1 MKLGVLTLFFLSGIL
16 KQDILGMQKKDW
28 TGRGETRLKRNN
40 KHYDNVEA
48 VDILHQVSNFYVSTK
63 TPIDYGTGELY
74 TSVEVHM
81 LKYIADHPGITVT
94 ELAIDY
100 GKTKGAISQMLKKI
114 EDKGLIYR
122 EQDTTNDNRMLI
134 YVTEKGELLD
144 FVHRKYDM
152 VSFGESMD
160 QVRALYSEEEID
172 LAFDILETWLNVR
185 RQVHQKRVEKRRREE
200 KERSRKDL

>member
-1 MKLGVLTLFFLSGIL
+1 MN
-16 KQDILGMQKKDW
+16 
-28 TGRGETRLKRNN
+28 RNN

-63 TPIDYGTGELY
+63 MPMDYGTGELY

-122 EQDTTNDNRMLI
+122 EQDLSNDNRMLL

-144 FVHRKYDM
+144 YVHRKYDM
-152 VSFGESMD
+152 ASFGESMN

-185 RQVHQKRVEKRRREE
+185 REVHQKRLERKRLEE
-200 KERSRKDL
+200 KARCRRA

>member
-1 MKLGVLTLFFLSGIL
+1 M
-16 KQDILGMQKKDW
+16 
-28 TGRGETRLKRNN
+28 KRNN

-63 TPIDYGTGELY
+63 IPIDYGTGDLY

-114 EDKGLIYR
+114 EDKGLVYR
-122 EQDTTNDNRMLI
+122 KQDPTNDNRMLL

-144 FVHRKYDM
+144 YVHRKYDM
-152 VSFGESMD
+152 AAFGKSMN
-160 QVRALYSEEEID
+160 QVRKIYSEEEID
-172 LAFDILETWLNVR
+172 LAFNILETWLNIR
-185 RQVHQKRVEKRRREE
+185 RDIQQKRLEQKRLEE
-200 KERSRKDL
+200 KLKNKREV